1 MAMFGVTRKAALGQD
16 QHALFHHHRPDGQP
30 YPVAECPICLTQQDG
45 LIRRQEEW
53 FFRQDG
59 AGFPVEVIT
68 APLFEDG
75 EVAGVVTAFQDITER
90 KQTEQE
96 LDRYHHHLEELVLSR
111 TADLAEAKDAAEAAN
126 RAKSVFLANM
136 SHEFARR

>member
-1 MAMFGVTRKAALGQD
+1 M
-16 QHALFHHHRPDGQP
+16 
-30 YPVAECPICLTQQDG
+30 
-45 LIRRQEEW
+45 
-53 FFRQDG
+53 
-59 AGFPVEVIT
+59 EVIT

-126 RAKSVFLANM
+126 IDLVSCVASDTFCCRDAIKSWHLDVHENTIIVICPQRFQYLVAITDGRDDESGFFKQLFDAELAVIIILC
-136 SHEFARR
+136 